1 MHQPCLTLGSDTGL
15 TAESPLHVPL
25 LSKEGKA
32 TYLKLLGD
40 QALRLAEIAG
50 CDGSPS
56 AERSSLA
63 AEALDAYLAAQRA
76 ISPPNVDQ
84 IAPCAS
90 KSGGQENG
98 DTSGLDDLHP
108 LHLDLAYRISLVL
121 YHFLERPIDAWQVAY
136 PLYVKASEYSSR
148 LGARA
153 LEIAQLLRNHVTSI
167 DIHRYHS
174 SQASLDYT
182 RDPSA
187 PWVRL
192 SDGWGFL
199 RISSTVTNLSPRDA
213 EGDESQIVSDVK
225 HARASTC
232 GVPKVLLGTMRNAK
246 KVLSKLEQVKMVSGI
261 TLGCYSRGDDGY
273 RSESK

>member
-1 MHQPCLTLGSDTGL
+1 MHQPCMTLGSDTGL
-15 TAESPLHVPL
+15 TGENPLHVPL

-40 QALRLAEIAG
+40 QALRLAEMAE

-56 AERSSLA
+56 AERNSLA
-63 AEALDAYLAAQRA
+63 AEALDAYLAAQRV

-84 IAPCAS
+84 MTSCAS
-90 KSGGQENG
+90 KGSAQENG

-121 YHFLERPIDAWQVAY
+121 YHFLERPMDAWDVAY

-153 LEIAQLLRNHVTSI
+153 LEVAQLLRDHVTSI

-174 SQASLDYT
+174 SQAGTDHT
-182 RDPSA
+182 RDPSV

-199 RISSTVTNLSPRDA
+199 RISSSGTKSSPQDA
-213 EGDESQIVSDVK
+213 GSDESQIVADVK

-232 GVPKVLLGTMRNAK
+232 GVSKVLLGTMRNAQK
-246 KVLSKLEQVKMVSGI
+246 LLSKLEQVKMVSGI
-261 TLGCYSRGDDGY
+261 TLGCYPRGDDGC